1 MCSGIAGPVRQ
12 TTYSLNLAHGVQ
24 RSVAQ
29 LLLMEAQSIETIET
43 IEIAQK
49 AHALVAPK
57 LSGSGAVS
65 IELPITSAC
74 VLELPTDEVLSVT
87 FAAFA
92 TTQLPDA
99 PRQLLQL
106 VEEAVE
112 AVRLNVLAES
122 LKYCTLKLAQLP
134 AYLALFQEDTLAA
147 VLNLMWA
154 NVLDSEVCCTHLLH
168 PAHSLACAVT
178 GLTQVG

>member
-1 MCSGIAGPVRQ
+1 M
-12 TTYSLNLAHGVQ
+12 
-24 RSVAQ
+24 
-29 LLLMEAQSIETIET
+29 
-43 IEIAQK
+43 
-49 AHALVAPK
+49 
-57 LSGSGAVS
+57 
-65 IELPITSAC
+65 
-74 VLELPTDEVLSVT
+74 T

-168 PAHSLACAVT
+168 PAHSLVCAVT
-178 GLTQVG
+178 GLTEVG